1 MGWKPKFD
9 IKSGLDLTIKDL
21 KYSMITAM
29 LTARDNTLKAEFSKI
44 FEKPLIFYPRNEAK
58 KLV

>member
-21 KYSMITAM
+21 KYSN
-29 LTARDNTLKAEFSKI
+29 DNGNTYSKR
-44 FEKPLIFYPRNEAK
+44 K
-58 KLV
+58 